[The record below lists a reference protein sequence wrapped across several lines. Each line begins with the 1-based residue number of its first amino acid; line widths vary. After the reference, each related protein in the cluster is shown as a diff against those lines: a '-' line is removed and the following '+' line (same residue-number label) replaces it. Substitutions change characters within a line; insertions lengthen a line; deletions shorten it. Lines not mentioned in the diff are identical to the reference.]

1 MSSKGKA
8 RPRKGQRVSFARSD
22 GQTLARAQNT
32 VTGLHF
38 TVNTAHGGTVL
49 INLSTLR
56 PRRLALAFGSALRE
70 LAPAV
75 GRSTVLRHL
84 DGLKRFLHYLADT
97 AATIYG
103 PEHLRPEH
111 IDGFES
117 WLEAQGVTTIYRHAI
132 MAKAII
138 TLRTID
144 ASRPGVLDD
153 KLRQRLHY
161 TSARPAGQS
170 TPRDAYSSFV
180 AKQLRNAARTDIQA
194 ITLRL
199 KAPAPI
205 EHSDAALRG
214 HLETAATVIEAEG
227 TIGHKHPVL
236 QLFYRR
242 FHLLGLEDGEP
253 IRDLHARRY
262 LLAEDVIAFIV
273 ALSLETGLELECVKA
288 LRADCLCNPASGTV
302 EIAYVKR
309 RARGSEWKRLR
320 VRDGASSTP
329 GGIIR
334 TLVELTAAA
343 RRHKSTDSLW
353 VYFHTGR
360 LDDRIVLHMID
371 NWIARHGIVGDDG
384 HPLRLLLSRLRKT
397 HKALWYAKTQGDV
410 ARFAIGHTPEV
421 AARHYADLPSLRHL
435 HEQTV
440 ADGLNDALASALQL
454 RIVTPEE
461 EAIARRA
468 PSKLPL
474 FLPIAEARR
483 VLSGKNDV
491 WLASCSGFHNS
502 PFAPAGEPC
511 SEPFWG
517 CLECR
522 NAVITARKLPS
533 IIAFLDFMVVRRAEM
548 TEADWWAKFGRPW
561 SRITQQILP
570 AFSDAVVTE
579 AREKAK
585 TLEHQ
590 PYLPMETR
598 A

>member
-1 MSSKGKA
+1 
-8 RPRKGQRVSFARSD
+8 
-22 GQTLARAQNT
+22 
-32 VTGLHF
+32 
-38 TVNTAHGGTVL
+38 
-49 INLSTLR
+49 
-56 PRRLALAFGSALRE
+56 
-70 LAPAV
+70 
-75 GRSTVLRHL
+75 
-84 DGLKRFLHYLADT
+84 
-97 AATIYG
+97 
-103 PEHLRPEH
+103 
-111 IDGFES
+111 
-117 WLEAQGVTTIYRHAI
+117 
-132 MAKAII
+132 
-138 TLRTID
+138 
-144 ASRPGVLDD
+144 
-153 KLRQRLHY
+153 
-161 TSARPAGQS
+161 
-170 TPRDAYSSFV
+170 
-180 AKQLRNAARTDIQA
+180 
-194 ITLRL
+194 
-199 KAPAPI
+199 
-205 EHSDAALRG
+205 
-214 HLETAATVIEAEG
+214 
-227 TIGHKHPVL
+227 
-236 QLFYRR
+236 
-242 FHLLGLEDGEP
+242 
-253 IRDLHARRY
+253 
-262 LLAEDVIAFIV
+262 
-273 ALSLETGLELECVKA
+273 VKA

-320 VRDGASSTP
+320 VRDGALSTP

-334 TLVELTAAA
+334 TLIELTAAA

-468 PSKLPL
+468 PSKLQL
-474 FLPIAEARR
+474 SLPAAEARR

-517 CLECR
+517 CLECH

-533 IIAFLDFMVVRRAEM
+533 IIAFLDFIVVRRAEM
-548 TEADWWAKFGRPW
+548 TEADWRAKFGRPW

-570 AFSDAVVTE
+570 AFSDAVVTQ

-590 PYLPMETR
+590 PYLPLETR